1 MDSVQSTVPKT
12 EVAEGSHMG
21 YAKKAGMSRP
31 KKLVKGSAATKRWM
45 AHLRSMKKSSK
56 KAKTPARKVRK
67 VSRKSSKKAKTP
79 ARKARKTPARRG
91 RKPGPKKGSRKA
103 RKSSPKARKVRK
115 TPARKVSRKGRKSS
129 PKRK

>member
-1 MDSVQSTVPKT
+1 MDSVQSTKT
-12 EVAEGSHMG
+12 EVAEGSHMNTA

-91 RKPGPKKGSRKA
+91 RKPGPKKGSRKG